1 MGEEVDGGEDEEGLK
16 GDGGVQRRRRRRR
29 RRRRIRKR
37 CHHSGTND
45 KQGKIGLLSQ
55 LTIKG

>member
-29 RRRRIRKR
+29 R
-37 CHHSGTND
+37 CHHIGTD
-45 KQGKIGLLSQ
+45 DRTRKDRATQAKDHGRLR
-55 LTIKG
+55 